1 MIRAEHKKVLWD
13 DGARKALIQEVL
25 QKGFIRLEHFF
36 DDASEPRFLSLRE
49 VFGPLAKNI
58 KNQQLGDTFANEVWK
73 SDEIFEMCQLI
84 HKTRCELRG
93 TPYTPLVREKQS
105 VGIAYK
111 DAATVAKNQETEFH
125 YDAAYINIVIPVQLP
140 PQGEG
145 DGNLIAFPNLRAK
158 YPRIISAPIS
168 MVLRKIPF
176 TRKLYGYTSVDYYV
190 GALHL
195 FFGDVSLHG
204 VPPIQKGERMI
215 MTINSHW

>member
-13 DGARKALIQEVL
+13 DAARKVLIQEVL

-36 DDASEPRFLSLRE
+36 DGTSEPRFLALRE
-49 VFGPLAKNI
+49 VFGPLVKNI
-58 KNQQLGDTFANEVWK
+58 KNQQLGETFANEVWK

-84 HKTRCELRG
+84 HTTRCELTG
-93 TPYTPLVREKQS
+93 VPCKPLVREKQS

-111 DAATVAKNQETEFH
+111 DAATAAKNKETEFH

-140 PQGEG
+140 SQGQG
-145 DGNLIAFPNLRAK
+145 DGNLIAFPNLRTK
-158 YPRIISAPIS
+158 YPRFIAAPLSA
-168 MVLRKIPF
+168 MLRRIPF
-176 TRKLYGYTSVDYYV
+176 TRTLYGYTSVDYHV